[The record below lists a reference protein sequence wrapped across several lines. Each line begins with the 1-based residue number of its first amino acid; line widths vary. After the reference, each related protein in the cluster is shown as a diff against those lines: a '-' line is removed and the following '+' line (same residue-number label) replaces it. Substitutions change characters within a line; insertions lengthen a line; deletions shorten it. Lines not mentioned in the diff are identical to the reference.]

1 MVGSVMIIHI
11 FLFFFGL
18 TAGSFLNVLIY
29 RWPRGEPVVFSRSY
43 CPSCGHKLGWKDLF
57 PVASFFWLQG
67 RCRYCGRPIS
77 RRYPVVELL
86 GGLMTVLWGTKF
98 HGIDGSPVLLLLT
111 YTLLGIAFI
120 DLEHKII
127 PNRLTIPL
135 LLAGLVL
142 KAWTGELTA
151 AIIGGITGGGILFLV
166 TVLYPKGMGMGDVK
180 LLAMLGVYLGWEKV
194 LFVLFFASFLAL
206 VIVSILILLKR
217 ITRKDPIPFG
227 TFLSIAALSILY
239 FPDMVILGRGLFVV

>member
-86 GGLMTVLWGTKF
+86 GGLMTVLWGRNST
-98 HGIDGSPVLLLLT
+98 
-111 YTLLGIAFI
+111 
-120 DLEHKII
+120 
-127 PNRLTIPL
+127 
-135 LLAGLVL
+135 
-142 KAWTGELTA
+142 ELME
-151 AIIGGITGGGILFLV
+151 V
-166 TVLYPKGMGMGDVK
+166 R
-180 LLAMLGVYLGWEKV
+180 
-194 LFVLFFASFLAL
+194 FFCF
-206 VIVSILILLKR
+206 
-217 ITRKDPIPFG
+217 
-227 TFLSIAALSILY
+227 
-239 FPDMVILGRGLFVV
+239 